1 MLIKNLIIGLFFI
14 GMGFLVKSCQGMIL
28 GYNTMS
34 EEKKKNVDIV
44 GASAFMKK
52 GFIIL
57 GITIIASSVFIFI
70 DYLKVFSFLIRMVIM
85 LAGILI
91 IITNVQKYDRNNRKD
106 NTLILYIF
114 FGVVLIFLMYICV
127 YPFVPTKAIFEEEKI
142 QFTGSYGFDL
152 NISDIETVELVNE
165 IPKIKMRTNGVSVG
179 QGYVHKGEY
188 RLETW
193 GTCRLLIN
201 SNNPP
206 FLVIKKKNGEK
217 IIISNKEKTVTEN
230 IYRQIELLK
239 E

>member
-1 MLIKNLIIGLFFI
+1 MLIKNLITGLFFI
-14 GMGFLVKSCQGMIL
+14 GMGFLAKSCQGMIM

-34 EEKKKNVDIV
+34 KEKKKNVDIV
-44 GASAFMKK
+44 GASSFMKK

-70 DYLKVFSFLIRMVIM
+70 DYLKLFTFLIRMVIM

-91 IITNVQKYDRNNRKD
+91 ITIKAQKYDHNNRKD

-114 FGVVLIFLMYICV
+114 FGIVFIFIIYICV
-127 YPFVPTKAIFEEEKI
+127 YPFVPTKAIFDEEKI
-142 QFTGSYGFDL
+142 EFTGSYGFDL
-152 NISDIETVELVNE
+152 NIFDIETVELVNE
-165 IPKIKMRTNGVSVG
+165 IPKIKIRTNGVSVG
-179 QGYVHKGEY
+179 QGYIHKGHY

-193 GTCRLLIN
+193 EICRLLIN
-201 SNNPP
+201 SENPP
-206 FLVIKKKNGEK
+206 FLVITQKNREK
-217 IIISNKEKTVTEN
+217 IIINNKEKTVTEN